1 MTISKTT
8 ILERWFEEVW
18 NQGQEAMIDEMLAP
32 AVRGHGLTTPD
43 GDAVEDISAFKSF
56 YRGFRSAFSDIRVDV
71 QETVTEGDKTV
82 ARCLVRAV
90 NTGAFRGRPPTGKR
104 VEFTGICLVHIR
116 EGRIAESWNNFDFE
130 TMSQQLA

>member
-1 MTISKTT
+1 MPISRTT

-18 NQGQEAMIDEMLAP
+18 NQGQEAKIDEMLAP
-32 AVRGHGLTTPD
+32 AIRGHGLTTPD
-43 GDAVEDISAFKSF
+43 GDTVEDISAFKSF

-90 NTGAFRGRPPTGKR
+90 NTGAFRGHPPTGKR
-104 VEFTGICLVHIR
+104 VEFTGICLVHVR